1 MKRGLT
7 ILALTLGAASP
18 AAAQLAG
25 MPVWNN
31 PKGGTGITI
40 SGDYGK
46 PNDNAGGGNA
56 FGARASLG
64 LANLNITAGISSW
77 NPSGAGGSATSVGGD
92 LAFRAIGGSLI
103 PLSVN
108 LQGGA
113 ARTTASGAADVTTVT
128 GAIGLSIN
136 VPTPGVSIEPYVSPG
151 IRYSK
156 VSASGIVPSS
166 SGSNFGFA
174 IGANLGLG
182 MLGFH
187 LAYDYAKRSSSL
199 GGGHVSTI
207 GLGAHFALKAPIGM

>member
-25 MPVWNN
+25 VPVWND

-46 PNDNAGGGNA
+46 PDNASGGGNA
-56 FGARASLG
+56 FGGRASLG

-77 NPSGAGGSATSVGGD
+77 KPSGASSSATSVGGD
-92 LAFRAIGGSLI
+92 VAFRAIGGSLI
-103 PLSVN
+103 PLSIN

-113 ARTTASGAADVTTVT
+113 AKTTGTGFADLTTVT

-156 VSASGIVPSS
+156 VSASGLVPSTS
-166 SGSNFGFA
+166 NSNFGFA

-187 LAYDYAKRSSSL
+187 LAYDYTKLSSSQ
-199 GGGHVSTI
+199 GGGHASTI
-207 GLGAHFALKAPIGM
+207 GLGAHLALRAPMGM

>member
-1 MKRGLT
+1 MKRGLV
-7 ILALTLGAASP
+7 ILALALDVTSR
-18 AAAQLAG
+18 AAAQWAG
-25 MPVWNN
+25 LPVWNN
-31 PKGGTGITI
+31 PKGGTGVTI

-46 PNDNAGGGNA
+46 PNNASGGGNA

-64 LANLNITAGISSW
+64 LVNLNVTAGIASYK
-77 NPSGAGGSATSVGGD
+77 PSGASSSYTAVGGD
-92 LAFRAIGGSLI
+92 VAFRVIGGSLI

-113 ARTTASGAADVTTVT
+113 ARATATGAPDLTTVT

-136 VPTPGVSIEPYVSPG
+136 VPTPGLSIEPYVSPG

-156 VSASGIVPSS
+156 VGSFGLVPSNS
-166 SGSNFGFA
+166 NSNFGLA

-187 LAYDYAKRSSSL
+187 VAYDYTKLSSSQ
-199 GGGHVSTI
+199 GGGHASTI
-207 GLGAHFALKAPIGM
+207 GLGAHVALKAPMGM